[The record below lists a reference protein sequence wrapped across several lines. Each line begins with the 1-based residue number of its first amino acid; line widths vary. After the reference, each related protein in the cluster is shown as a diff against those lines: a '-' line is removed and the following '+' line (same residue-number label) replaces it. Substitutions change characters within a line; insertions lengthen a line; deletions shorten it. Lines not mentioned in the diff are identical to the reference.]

1 MKLKP
6 FLIAHIKKEPQ
17 MMKKKYQQNIM
28 KQVYFINPNWVSI
41 GLK

>member
-17 MMKKKYQQNIM
+17 MMKKYQQNIM